1 MVKLKKGSAAAKAWG
16 AKMKR
21 LRNKAVTRSTTK
33 RKRTGGVQMARKR
46 RRRTTR
52 SYAKSYSRKGKNIM
66 NSGLFNVTGI
76 LGNAIKGAGAAAIA
90 EKFLPQVI
98 PYQNAAVGFAVGG
111 VGGAGGA
118 LLKDLI
124 GGFSSTG
131 TGTPLNY

>member
-21 LRNKAVTRSTTK
+21 LRNKVVTRSTTK
-33 RKRTGGVQMARKR
+33 RKRSTTKRTGGVQMAR
-46 RRRTTR
+46 RRRTSVR
-52 SYAKSYSRKGKNIM
+52 RYAKKSKNIV